1 MKRNEIEQLLPAVF
15 QRTLYEGN
23 PLTALLEVMEN
34 LHAPTEDVL
43 ENLDAIFDPRRTSDE
58 FVAFLAYWVNLN
70 RLFDE
75 APDSK
80 GQSDFSR
87 HSMTSGF
94 GHLRELIARAAYL
107 SQWRGT
113 RKGLLLFLQTA
124 IGVEDFAVEEH
135 PLNAEGQAR
144 PFHIR
149 VRAPQ
154 ETTPHKALIERI
166 IELEKPAYV
175 TYELVFAETP
185 GGA

>member
-1 MKRNEIEQLLPAVF
+1 MKQNEIERLLPAVF

-34 LHAPTEDVL
+34 LHAPSEDVL
-43 ENLDAIFDPRRTSDE
+43 AHLDAIFDPRRTTDE
-58 FVAFLAYWVNLN
+58 FVTFLAYWVDLD

-80 GQSDFSR
+80 VQSAFSR

-113 RKGLLLFLQTA
+113 RKGLMLFLQTA
-124 IGVEDFAVEEH
+124 IGAQDFEVEEH
-135 PLNAEGQAR
+135 PLNAEGQPR

-149 VRAPQ
+149 VHAPG
-154 ETTPHKALIERI
+154 ETAPHKALIERI

-175 TYELVFAETP
+175 TYELVFAAP

>member
-1 MKRNEIEQLLPAVF
+1 MKRREIEQLLPAVF

-34 LHAPTEDVL
+34 LHAPSEATL
-43 ENLDAIFDPRRTSDE
+43 ANLDAIFDPRRTTDG
-58 FVAFLAYWVNLN
+58 FVPFLAYWVDLN

-75 APDSK
+75 APDGEVQVS
-80 GQSDFSR
+80 FSR

-94 GHLRELIARAAYL
+94 GRLRELVARAAYL

-113 RKGLLLFLQTA
+113 MKGLLLFLQTA
-124 IGVEDFAVEEH
+124 IGTQDFEIEEH
-135 PLNAEGQAR
+135 PVNAEGQPL

-154 ETTPHKALIERI
+154 ETTPHKALIARI

-175 TYELVFAETP
+175 TYELVFAAPVT
-185 GGA
+185 A